1 MKNTSF
7 PLGVALLA
15 AVVVLLTAPSAKAAE
30 EIEYAYPDVSV
41 WTTKRDDQGK
51 LKNPLVCIADH
62 IFEEVNIPWRP
73 KDYPAARMFRNLRN
87 GVSKFSILV
96 NASALQDCCY
106 LSKKPVAVVDLRIF
120 HKKPVPPIATR
131 EQMRGKRVI
140 AIHGY
145 SYGGLAKYAA
155 DPANG
160 VELIKARNHKTAFA
174 MLKAGR
180 GEYVIDYAEPA
191 REILEA
197 TPIANIGS
205 TSISQKDV
213 FLILNK
219 TYPEAEKV
227 ITQLEAAADSIPKQ
241 EQEACWKRITE
252 GE

>member
-1 MKNTSF
+1 MKNTPF

-15 AVVVLLTAPSAKAAE
+15 TIVILLTPPSAKAAE

-41 WTTKRDDQGK
+41 WTTKRDEKGK

-62 IFEEVNIPWRP
+62 IFKEVNIPWRP

-87 GVSKFSILV
+87 GASKFSILV
-96 NASALQDCCY
+96 NASALKNCCY

-120 HKKPVPPIATR
+120 HKEPAPPIATR

-160 VELIKARNHKTAFA
+160 VELLSARNHKTAFA

-180 GEYVIDYAEPA
+180 GDYVIDYAEPA
-191 REILEA
+191 REILET
-197 TPIANIGS
+197 TPIENIAS
-205 TSISQKDV
+205 TSISQNDV
-213 FLILNK
+213 FLILHK

-227 ITQLEAAADSIPKQ
+227 IQQLETASASIPKE
-241 EQEACWKRITE
+241 EQDACWKRITE